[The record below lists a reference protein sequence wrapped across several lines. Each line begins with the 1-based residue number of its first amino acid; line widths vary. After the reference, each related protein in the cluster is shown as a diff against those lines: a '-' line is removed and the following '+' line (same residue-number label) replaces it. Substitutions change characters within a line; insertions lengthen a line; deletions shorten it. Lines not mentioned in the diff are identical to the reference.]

1 MPNPPPHPSGSAAH
15 LLPRGEKGGLS
26 DALALYVHW
35 PYCARI
41 CPYCDF
47 NVVRDRGRVEEQA
60 GLVQAILADMEAQSL
75 LVGPRRLAS
84 IFFGGGTP
92 SLMPPEAVAAVISR
106 AKALFSPA
114 GDIEITL
121 EANPTDAEA
130 GRYAALAEA
139 GINRLSMGV
148 QSFDDAALTFLGRDH
163 SAAEA
168 RRAVQT
174 AGEAFPRLSID
185 LIYARPGQSVADWT
199 AELTTALDLGFEH
212 ISPYQ
217 LTIEPTTAFGR
228 ALARGTLTPPDED
241 LAASLYE
248 ATQDVLE
255 AAGFEAYEVSNH
267 ARDVAARS
275 SHNLH
280 VWRGGDYLGLGPGAH
295 GRLTLAGERTATVA
309 HRRIADYVAGV
320 AKGAPCVE
328 RETLDAP
335 GAAEERV
342 LLGLR
347 TVEGVPLTLLHTLGL
362 SETTG
367 PLADLIADGFLGLQD
382 GRVAATARG
391 RPLLDAVLK
400 ALLT

>member
-1 MPNPPPHPSGSAAH
+1 MSAPDSG
-15 LLPRGEKGGLS
+15 G
-26 DALALYVHW
+26 DLALYAHW

-47 NVVRDRGRVEEQA
+47 NVVRDRGRAEEQA
-60 GLVQAILADMEAQSL
+60 GLVQAILADMEAQAAR
-75 LVGPRRLAS
+75 VGPRRLAS

-92 SLMPPEAVAAVISR
+92 SLMPPEAVAAVIAR
-106 AKALFSPA
+106 ARALFPPQI
-114 GDIEITL
+114 GRDGEIEITL

-148 QSFDDAALTFLGRDH
+148 QSFDDAALKFLGRDH
-163 SAAEA
+163 SAGEA
-168 RRAVQT
+168 RRAVET
-174 AGEAFPRLSID
+174 AGRVFPRLSID

-212 ISPYQ
+212 VSPYQ

-228 ALARGTLTPPDED
+228 ALARGALIPPDED
-241 LAASLYE
+241 LAAALYE
-248 ATQDVLE
+248 ATQIVLE

-295 GRLTLAGERTATVA
+295 GRLTLGGERTATVA

-320 AKGAPCVE
+320 AAGTPWAE
-328 RETLDAP
+328 REALDP
-335 GAAEERV
+335 QGAAEERV

-347 TVEGVPLTLLHTLGL
+347 TVEGVPLATLTRLGL
-362 SETTG
+362 SDQTG
-367 PLADLIADGFLGLQD
+367 PLADLIADGFLTLTE
-382 GRVAATARG
+382 GRVAATPTG
-391 RPLLDAVLK
+391 RPVLDAVLR

>member
-1 MPNPPPHPSGSAAH
+1 MTEAPPSS
-15 LLPRGEKGGLS
+15 
-26 DALALYVHW
+26 LALYVHW

-60 GLVQAILADMEAQSL
+60 GLVQAILADMEAQSR

-84 IFFGGGTP
+84 IFLGGGTP
-92 SLMPPEAVAAVISR
+92 SLMPPEAVAAVIAR
-106 AKALFSPA
+106 AKTLFPPA
-114 GDIEITL
+114 DEIEITL

-130 GRYAALAEA
+130 GRYAALADA

-168 RRAVQT
+168 RRAVET
-174 AGEAFPRLSID
+174 AGRAFPRLSID

-212 ISPYQ
+212 VSPYQ

-228 ALARGTLTPPDED
+228 AFARGTLTPPDED
-241 LAASLYE
+241 LAAELYE
-248 ATQDVLE
+248 TTQVVLE
-255 AAGFEAYEVSNH
+255 GAGFEAYEVSNH
-267 ARDVAARS
+267 ARGETARS

-295 GRLTLAGERTATVA
+295 GRLTLDEERTATVA

-320 AKGAPCVE
+320 AVGTPWAE
-328 RETLDAP
+328 RERLDP
-335 GAAEERV
+335 QGAAEERV

-347 TVEGVPLTLLHTLGL
+347 TVEGVPLALLRALGL

-367 PLADLIADGFLGLQD
+367 TLAELISDGFLGRQAD
-382 GRVAATARG
+382 RVAATPQG